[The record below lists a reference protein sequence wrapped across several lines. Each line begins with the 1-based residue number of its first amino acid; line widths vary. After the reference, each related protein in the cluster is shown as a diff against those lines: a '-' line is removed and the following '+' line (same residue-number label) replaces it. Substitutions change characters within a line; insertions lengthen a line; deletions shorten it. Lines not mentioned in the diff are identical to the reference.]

1 MTSTTN
7 DWRLELRVRKR
18 ALRDYMTYR
27 GETIRSLAMKAGVT
41 KSTIGNMHSWSLQRG
56 VECPPALA
64 ARIEA
69 ILDAPPGSIFE
80 AKVSR
85 VARNDATQHQQRP
98 HPLHT
103 QNGRGRPAA

>member
-1 MTSTTN
+1 MTPTIN

-18 ALRDYMTYR
+18 ALRDYMEYR
-27 GETIRSLAMKAGVT
+27 RETIRSLAMKAGVT

-64 ARIEA
+64 ARIEE
-69 ILDAPPGSIFE
+69 ILDAPPGAIFE
-80 AKVSR
+80 PKVSR
-85 VARNDATQHQQRP
+85 VARDSATPQQP